1 MHLGAFTE
9 PGLWVFPLFL
19 DNNPSICSNKQILG
33 DDNIWAKA
41 TYVNAPS
48 FRFPLNELLI
58 AGLHGSY
65 QDYRT

>member
-9 PGLWVFPLFL
+9 PGLWVFPPFFEIITHL
-19 DNNPSICSNKQILG
+19 SSNKQKLG
-33 DDNIWAKA
+33 HDNIWAKA